1 MLENVN
7 SVSDLKKLT
16 IKELPVLAGEIRD
29 FLITSIS
36 ETGGHLASNLG
47 VVELTIAL
55 HYCFDSPVDK
65 IVWDVGHQSYVHKIL
80 TGRRDKF
87 DTLRKYKGLSGFPK
101 TSESPHDIVDT
112 GHSSTSISAALGLA
126 TARDLS
132 GEKHSVLAVIGDGSM
147 TGGLAFEGI
156 NHAGRLDTN
165 LIVILNDNQMSIS
178 ENVGALSKHLNR
190 LRTAPSYSVA
200 KENVHRFLKRL
211 PIFGE
216 ALGEMTL
223 RTKDAIKYLLIPNTM
238 FDEYGFNYIGPF
250 DGHNLP
256 QLIDVLKRVKK
267 MKGPILLH
275 VYTKKGKGYPLAE
288 RSPENYHGIEPYDI
302 ESGRPIKVKVWNT
315 YSDVFGKTLLQMA
328 RDNDKIVAIT
338 AAMPSGVGL
347 TPFAAEFPSRVFD
360 VGIAEGHAVTFA
372 AGLAR
377 AGYVPVFAVYSTFL
391 QRGYDQILHDIALPK
406 LHAVFAVDRAGIVG
420 GDGETHQG
428 LYDVS
433 FLCGIPNMTVLAPKN
448 KNELIDMMKFAADFD
463 APIAIRYPKGA
474 VSSVYKEVRTP
485 IVFGKSE
492 TLEQGRDILIIFAGD
507 MGETAAYV
515 YEQLSRGGY
524 EPTLVN
530 ARFMKPIDTDLVDA
544 LADYKYVFVL
554 ESVVETG
561 GLANSILFQANKR
574 NTLNKEVVF
583 MAFNFPDTFVAQGG
597 RPEILREYGLDEKA
611 ILGKILKAV
620 GDEK

>member
-474 VSSVYKEVRTP
+474 VSSVYKEVRSP

-530 ARFMKPIDTDLVDA
+530 ARFMKPIDTDLVDS